1 MDAIIVKDYYGANE
15 VGRVTLDAAG
25 SVKVGGQLQS
35 QLQDIV
41 DRIMSQQPIRTADAV
56 LKHGMEWGAERDF
69 VPGQDSLLLA
79 IFYNKHRF
87 PVPEINGK
95 PVCYLY
101 APDASLL

>member
-25 SVKVGGQLQS
+25 SVKAGGQLQL

-41 DRIMSQQPIRTADAV
+41 GCIMSQQPLMTADAV

-69 VPGQDSLLLA
+69 VPGQDNLLLA
-79 IFYNKHRF
+79 ICQKP
-87 PVPEINGK
+87 PVRDGEM
-95 PVCYLY
+95 LLRT
-101 APDASLL
+101 SLPGGF